1 MYAMIKYIFKT
12 IIVHIHL
19 SLQLY
24 FKHICLLLY
33 EEDFA
38 ETRGITSYCR
48 PFCGHAYLPM
58 LGVSPLGNI
67 SGASCV
73 SSNYFFAGHSAIIQ

>member
-1 MYAMIKYIFKT
+1 MIKYIFKT
-12 IIVHIHL
+12 IIVHMHL
-19 SLQLY
+19 SLQFY
-24 FKHICLLLY
+24 FKHISLLLC

-38 ETRGITSYCR
+38 ETIGITSYCR

-58 LGVSPLGNI
+58 PDVSPLGSI

-73 SSNYFFAGHSAIIQ
+73 SSNYLFAGHSAIIQ